1 MTELTEAQLNG
12 IASIGDAARLAQL
25 EGADTDRSTLLGSFL
40 HTIGAR
46 LDTTVSALGI
56 IKPDD
61 FEAALRNWKIQT
73 PPAVAADP
81 PGERSPTLI
90 ELGKATYV
98 GRIARAKLGLETL
111 TRPGALAAAAAP
123 PSSTT
128 LRKVKMNQVLSQLD
142 ETEVE
147 IISSAEQIRMFA
159 RYETLYGKQQRP
171 HPNQEPSI
179 EQLSGL
185 KALVEGGQ
193 CPYADFAIFQP
204 YAARI
209 MKRIKFSGL
218 ILNKA
223 GTLSQAEVYGP
234 PDLDNWRAC
243 YDVWSNAMIMLDV
256 MDLGP
261 LQMYKAKVELLHGRY
276 GESKVWALLYQADTR
291 ARLEHMPRIK
301 LSLYQKHQEAVNSG
315 GTTPYDDGR
324 PWNYTLHTLANDD
337 KFWAHEFVEPALIV
351 LADAKGTG
359 PITSDDAKIAGTRQS
374 KNESAGSTTL
384 PSAGSLSDAITVRPR
399 NANRTGRVH
408 DVLDGSY
415 RSNRTG
421 YQLCADFNAE
431 KCGNTIQGSWCG
443 NHSSLAHQCS
453 RCLGCH
459 PVTKCPH
466 AETPQVGW
474 VKTDKGKKGK
484 GKGKKGRGRGGRAPY

>member
-1 MTELTEAQLNG
+1 MTELTEAQLNA
-12 IASIGDAARLAQL
+12 IASIGDAARVAEL
-25 EGADTDRSTLLGSFL
+25 EGADSDRTTLLGSFL

-46 LDTTVSALGI
+46 LDTTVCALGVL
-56 IKPDD
+56 KPDD
-61 FEAALRNWKIQT
+61 YEATIRTWKIQT
-73 PPAVAADP
+73 PPADPADP
-81 PGERSPTLI
+81 PGERPPTLI
-90 ELGKATYV
+90 ELGKAIYV
-98 GRIARAKLGLETL
+98 ARVARAKLGLESL
-111 TRPGALAAAAAP
+111 ARPGSPAAAVVTA

-147 IISSAEQIRMFA
+147 IISNTEQIRMFA
-159 RYETLYGKQQRP
+159 RYEALYGKQQRP

-185 KALVEGGQ
+185 KALVDGGQ

-234 PDLDNWRAC
+234 PDLDNWRSC

-291 ARLEHMPRIK
+291 ARLEHMPRVK
-301 LSLYQKHQEAVNSG
+301 LSLYQKHQEAVSSG
-315 GTTPYDDGR
+315 GTTPYDDSR
-324 PWNYTLHTLANDD
+324 PWNFTLHTLANDD

-351 LADAKGTG
+351 LADAKGAA
-359 PITSDDAKIAGTRQS
+359 PVTSDDARIAGS
-374 KNESAGSTTL
+374 KQPKNDGAGS
-384 PSAGSLSDAITVRPR
+384 SAHNPAGDLVSVRPR
-399 NANRTGRVH
+399 NPNRTGRVH
-408 DVLDGSY
+408 DMVDGMY

-421 YQLCADFNAE
+421 YHLCADFNSE
-431 KCGNTIQGSWCG
+431 KCNNTTQGSWCG
-443 NHSSLAHQCS
+443 NNPSLAHQCS
-453 RCLGCH
+453 RCLGSH

-466 AETPQVGW
+466 TEPPQVGW
-474 VKTDKGKKGK
+474 VKSDKGKKGK